1 MREGKSVKLILILQT
16 RAVIIQLGR
25 LLPYA
30 ARHGTWGQYW
40 PSSNGSSSGCGR
52 TESLDYKLY
61 ANRAASPGWTDSGE
75 FLNLPL
81 QTFHTEREIKKNRL
95 LLNTRSSDAARKNF
109 CVSTLGYFWATACL
123 KNRHSAQRR
132 CVEVAYLVVKEI
144 PSTAP
149 TSVDPCP
156 STWPARWLME
166 ATYVTNISV
175 PKSLG
180 RQTEALQLRIIH
192 CH

>member
-1 MREGKSVKLILILQT
+1 M
-16 RAVIIQLGR
+16 IIELGW

-40 PSSNGSSSGCGR
+40 PSTSGSSSGCDR

-81 QTFHTEREIKKNRL
+81 QTFHAEQEMKKNRL
-95 LLNTRSSDAARKNF
+95 LLSDAAAKNF

-123 KNRHSAQRR
+123 KNAYTAQRW

-180 RQTEALQLRIIH
+180 RKTLQLRIIQ